1 MTESTKTPASPK
13 RRFAFWQGA
22 AALSTLALVPL
33 ATGAMGVIGLLGAA
47 AFARWVPRFVPRQR

>member
-1 MTESTKTPASPK
+1 MTKHMTRIAI
-13 RRFAFWQGA
+13 A
-22 AALSTLALVPL
+22 AAAFSLSL